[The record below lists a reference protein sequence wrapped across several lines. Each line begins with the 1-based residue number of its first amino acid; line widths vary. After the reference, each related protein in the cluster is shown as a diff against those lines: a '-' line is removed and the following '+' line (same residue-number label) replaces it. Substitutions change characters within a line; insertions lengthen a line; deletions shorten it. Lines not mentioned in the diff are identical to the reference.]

1 MIVPPVSFRWRSS
14 LSAGLLIATVIGLAL
29 GLVGPFGSYLN
40 AGPLARI
47 AYWTAN
53 LWGGWLLFSL
63 ALPWMT
69 RRAAIHGWPL
79 WLWAP
84 PSVALLSVAPALTS
98 RWMATTLWPVTRN
111 VGTLEWYGQC
121 LLVSALVT
129 GLILWRDAA
138 RRPPAAQTVD
148 PRDRLPPN
156 LGRDLLCLQM
166 EDHYVR
172 VHTPRGSTLVLMSLS
187 QAMAGLKDVEGIQ
200 THRSWWVARAAVE
213 GVIEDGRNLR
223 LKLKGGLQ
231 APVSRARVGALRDA
245 GWLEQNRT

>member
-1 MIVPPVSFRWRSS
+1 MTFAPPVIRWRSP

-29 GLVGPFGSYLN
+29 GLIGPFGSYLN

-63 ALPWMT
+63 ALPW
-69 RRAAIHGWPL
+69 AARLATARGWPL

-84 PSVALLSVAPALTS
+84 PAVAVLAVGPALTS
-98 RWMATTLWPVTRN
+98 RWMATTLWPVTRH
-111 VGTLEWYGQC
+111 VGALEWYGQC

-129 GLILWRDAA
+129 GLILWRGAA
-138 RRPPAAQTVD
+138 RRLPEAETAD

-172 VHTPRGSTLVLMSLS
+172 VHTTHGSTLALMSLS
-187 QAMAGLKDVEGIQ
+187 QAVAGLKDVEGLQ
-200 THRSWWVARAAVE
+200 THRSWWVAREAVE

-223 LKLKGGLQ
+223 LKLKGGLL
-231 APVSRARVGALRDA
+231 APVARARVSALRDA
-245 GWLEQNRT
+245 GWLDG